1 MKSDTPLPLLA
12 AAVLRCPRTLL
23 IYQIARWAMRSNSS
37 GHSEAARSL
46 APISRPVTN
55 VVVGASLPHSLTY
68 SPNLVFGDEFH

>member
-46 APISRPVTN
+46 ARTDKPPRDQRSSWSIP
-55 VVVGASLPHSLTY
+55 APFPYLQP
-68 SPNLVFGDEFH
+68 